1 MAEEYHKLTEEQKR
15 MLFLNKAQ
23 RDVLKAE
30 EERIAARHR
39 FAGIVFVY
47 FLVDWTLREIK
58 SVIMRIA
65 AMEHISAMYI
75 GITESP
81 CWRWRL
87 CDGYK
92 VPGTEDDDEE
102 YDGMKAHAR
111 LYDNMYVV
119 TVEWKDPA
127 CIMEELA
134 IEFLRGSEY
143 GHKCKN
149 ARVYRTGPVK
159 DGGKYFIY
167 ICTVGKLLDETP

>member
-1 MAEEYHKLTEEQKR
+1 MYVPSVSYNAPVVCLPPLRERVNQRIAYHTYTSSGFSKALFCGAACFGSMAEEYHKLTDEQKR

-30 EERIAARHR
+30 EERLAARHR
-39 FAGIVFVY
+39 FAEIVFVY
-47 FLVDWTLREIK
+47 FLVDWTLRDIK
-58 SVIMRIA
+58 SVIMRI

-102 YDGMKAHAR
+102 
-111 LYDNMYVV
+111 
-119 TVEWKDPA
+119 
-127 CIMEELA
+127 
-134 IEFLRGSEY
+134 
-143 GHKCKN
+143 
-149 ARVYRTGPVK
+149 
-159 DGGKYFIY
+159 
-167 ICTVGKLLDETP
+167 